1 MILLNFIPDL
11 YLQYAIFV
19 VIGIGLILYLFSII
33 LAFFPAFAIYKSSI
47 RSISIIIIL
56 AGVYFFG
63 GYGVEMEWREKAKIM
78 QGKIDIAEAK
88 SKNLNSLLAKKSKE
102 KSKRIHV
109 RRLVVKQY
117 ITKEITKYDNTCVI
131 PDVFVKAHNNSA
143 EAPK

>member
-11 YLQYAIFV
+11 YLQFAIFA
-19 VIGIGLILYLFSII
+19 VIGIGLILYVISIL

-47 RSISIIIIL
+47 RAISVIIIL

-78 QGKIDIAEAK
+78 QGKVDVAEAK
-88 SKNLNSLLAKKSKE
+88 SKDLNSLLAKKSKE

-109 RRLVVKQY
+109 KRLVVKQY

-131 PDVFVKAHNNSA
+131 PDVFVKAHNDSA

>member
-11 YLQYAIFV
+11 YLQFAIFA
-19 VIGIGLILYLFSII
+19 VIGIGLILYVISIL

-47 RSISIIIIL
+47 RAISVIIIL

-78 QGKIDIAEAK
+78 QGKVDVAEAK
-88 SKNLNSLLAKKSKE
+88 SKDLNTLLAKKSKE

-109 RRLVVKQY
+109 KRLVVKQY

-131 PDVFVKAHNNSA
+131 PDVFVKAHNDSA